1 MTTTTPA
8 PAGLDGRVLPEF
20 DRPPADP
27 VDLLRQWLATARE
40 SGVREPGAL
49 ALATTDQDHRVAS
62 RIVALL
68 DVTADG
74 LVFTSHSG
82 SRKGRQLAAIPW
94 ASGVLYWR
102 ETGQQIAV
110 AGPVTLM
117 SATES
122 DALWDSRPPTT
133 YPMSVASEQ
142 SAPLA
147 DEEALRSTARRLADG
162 DGPLA
167 RPDTWCGYRLTPT
180 TIEFWQGSPDRLH
193 RRLRYDRDGSDG
205 TWTSER
211 LQP

>member
-1 MTTTTPA
+1 MTTTSTPV
-8 PAGLDGRVLPEF
+8 GLDGRALPEF

-27 VDLLRQWLATARE
+27 IDLLRQWWTTAGELR
-40 SGVREPGAL
+40 VREPGAV
-49 ALATTDQDHRVAS
+49 ALATADEHGHTSA

-68 DVTADG
+68 GVTADG

-82 SRKGRQLAAIPW
+82 SRKGRELAAIPW

-102 ETGQQIAV
+102 ETGQQITV
-110 AGPVTLM
+110 AGPVTRM

-122 DALWDSRPPTT
+122 DALWESRPAAT

-147 DEEALRSTARRLADG
+147 DETELRATARELAD
-162 DGPLA
+162 DDQPLT
-167 RPDTWCGYRLTPT
+167 RPDTWCGYRLAPVMV
-180 TIEFWQGSPDRLH
+180 EFWQGSPDRLH
-193 RRLRYDRDGSDG
+193 RRLRYEHTEGG
-205 TWTSER
+205 WTHER